1 MHLLKMIFCK
11 NVLVILPVSFSTKK
25 LKRVKKET
33 ILLAQIDQ
41 MHLMASFLQVVHASC
56 ILSYALQETYSL
68 IVPS

>member
-11 NVLVILPVSFSTKK
+11 NVLVILPVSFGTKK

-56 ILSYALQETYSL
+56 IVLRFARDLYF
-68 IVPS
+68 VPS